1 MGIGMI
7 NDYSSFLKNYQV
19 PVIPRVSVDDVLE
32 QERVASEQS
41 VQMPAHETPGEVRP
55 PRQDAPLE
63 DISVVFNKKDDF
75 GYLGQNKDIRSLDVE
90 KAIDDMRKDK
100 VLQQYQYFVGNARNI
115 QTESADGVVVRKF

>member
-41 VQMPAHETPGEVRP
+41 VQMPAHETPGKVRS